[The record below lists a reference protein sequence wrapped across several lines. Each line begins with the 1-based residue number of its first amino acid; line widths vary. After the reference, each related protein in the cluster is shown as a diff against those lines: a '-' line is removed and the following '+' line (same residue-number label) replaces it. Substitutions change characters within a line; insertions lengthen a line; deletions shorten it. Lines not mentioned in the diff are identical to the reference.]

1 MEKLKTPLAIINF
14 KAFSCAVGKNAVV
27 MAKICEKVSKEFN
40 VSVAIALQPADILAV
55 SNAVSI
61 PILAQHIDAVP
72 QGAFTGSIFADS
84 VLNAGAIGSLVNHSE
99 KP

>member
-84 VLNAGAIGSLVNHSE
+84 VLYAGAIGSLVNHSE